1 MSSGLDCDNQA
12 ATCGGFIGVLKGSNS
27 IPDHLTKDLGGGEK
41 WDRPFNNQYINYS
54 RDGLPNMT
62 LITDIVERIYFIAES
77 AILENGGEKFKKD
90 GKVFLMIPLNL

>member
-54 RDGLPNMT
+54 RD
-62 LITDIVERIYFIAES
+62 
-77 AILENGGEKFKKD
+77 
-90 GKVFLMIPLNL
+90 